1 MRKKQ
6 AAIMALV
13 CGIAIFILKISA
25 FFVSNSVALL
35 SDALESIINIIA
47 SGMMFVSI
55 SISEKDPDQS
65 HNYGHQKIEDISC
78 LLEGVL
84 IIIAALFI
92 IITAFERLSDVGYL
106 LELNLG
112 IVISVFAT
120 SLNLAVSLL
129 LLNTAKKTGSNALE
143 GDSKHLMADV
153 LSSIGVWVGL
163 IIGQIIGLDY
173 MDSLLAFVVAI
184 FIVKMGAGLVWKSSH
199 NLMDQSCSDEEKI
212 ISHILNQHHYRFIDF
227 HNLKTRR
234 SGSVV
239 FAELHLS
246 VASSLSVKQAHDLTD
261 HLECD
266 IKAVCPNINLTIHVE
281 PS

>member
-6 AAIMALV
+6 AAIIALT
-13 CGIAIFILKISA
+13 CGIAIFILKLSA
-25 FFVSNSVALL
+25 FFVSNSIALL
-35 SDALESIINIIA
+35 SDALESIINILA

-106 LELNLG
+106 LQLNLG

-153 LSSIGVWVGL
+153 LSSIGVWAGL

-173 MDSLLAFVVAI
+173 MDSLLAFVAAI
-184 FIVKMGAGLVWKSSH
+184 FIVKMGVGLVWKSSH
-199 NLMDQSCSDEEKI
+199 SLMDQSCSDEEKI
-212 ISHILNQHHYRFIDF
+212 ISDILKQHDYRFIDF

-234 SGSVV
+234 SGSIV

-246 VASSLSVKQAHDLTD
+246 VASSLSVKEAHDLND
-261 HLECD
+261 HLEAD